1 MTDDRKLPMILSM
14 SDGMGNRETRRDGPE
29 IKLESRTSKTVV
41 LIIAVLSSFLTPFTS
56 SSINIALPSIGS
68 ELSLDAITL
77 NWVATAYLLAAAAFL
92 VPFGRLADIRGR
104 KRIFQI
110 GIVIDAIS
118 SILCAVAPTGDWLI
132 IFRILQGFGGS
143 MIFGT
148 SVAILT
154 SVYPPQERGRVL
166 GFSSAA
172 VYAGLA
178 SGPLVG
184 GLLTSW
190 FGWPGIFYLN
200 ALIGVAIS
208 VITFSKLRGEWAGAK
223 GEKFDYTGS
232 VLYAVAIVILVYAFS
247 ILPALWGLGI
257 VFLGLVGLALFA
269 RWEIS
274 QKFPVLNV
282 EFFRKNT
289 VFAFSNL
296 AAFINYLATMAIG
309 FLLSLYL
316 QYVNGFSPEH
326 AGLILITQP
335 VIMVIT
341 SPIAGNL
348 SDRVEP
354 RILAS
359 TGMALSTAGLILMTF
374 LGSSPNL
381 VIIFVGL
388 FIFGLGF
395 GLFSSPNTNAVMSSV
410 DRKFYGVASGTLGT
424 MRLTGQAFGLALV
437 LLLFSIFI
445 GKVQITPDY
454 YALFLK
460 AMKIA
465 FALFAVLCFIG
476 VFASAARGRIHQ
488 GKE

>member
-1 MTDDRKLPMILSM
+1 
-14 SDGMGNRETRRDGPE
+14 MGNRETRRDGPE